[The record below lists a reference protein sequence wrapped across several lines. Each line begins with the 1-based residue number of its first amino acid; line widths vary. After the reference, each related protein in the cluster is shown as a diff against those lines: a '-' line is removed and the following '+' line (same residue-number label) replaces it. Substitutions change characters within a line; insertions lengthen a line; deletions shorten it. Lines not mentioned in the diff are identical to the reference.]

1 MTAKARRPMRREPSQ
16 PRSKEM
22 VERIITAG
30 HTVLLQRGYEATTTN
45 HIATA
50 AGISPGS
57 VYQYFPD
64 KNAIIDLIIDRY
76 AGELSTRMSRA
87 FLSALGSARPSEAV
101 RRTVTAMLDAFEE
114 NPGLLRVLI
123 EQVPRSNDSPRALFA
138 RRMDDMMAT
147 AILSYPGRDT
157 TRPVDTISWILV
169 RTVEHVTISY
179 VLERPPLDRATVINE
194 LTELITGYLNHR
206 PPRNTVLS
214 RENR

>member
-1 MTAKARRPMRREPSQ
+1 
-16 PRSKEM
+16 M

-57 VYQYFPD
+57 LYQYFPD

-87 FLSALGSARPSEAV
+87 FLGALGSRPRDGV
-101 RRTVTAMLDAFEE
+101 RMTVTAMLDAFDE

-138 RRMDDMMAT
+138 RRMDDMVAT

-179 VLERPPLDRATVINE
+179 VLERPPLDRATVIDE

-206 PPRNTVLS
+206 PRGAA
-214 RENR
+214 R